1 MYTYILWSEGG
12 EKFEV
17 MEAVRLRVGLR
28 SVEVSEGRLRVNGRA
43 VTLRGVNRHEHT
55 ADAGHVISVQVDI
68 FEKSACISICSGCQ
82 LASQPPKNGEI
93 ALLLTTN
100 SLMCSKYVSQ
110 KRNEAIDNCQWYNML
125 LNFIL

>member
-68 FEKSACISICSGCQ
+68 FEKSARISICSGCQ
-82 LASQPPKNGEI
+82 LACKNIQGLAPPRCPFDIG
-93 ALLLTTN
+93 TTVVQII
-100 SLMCSKYVSQ
+100 ST
-110 KRNEAIDNCQWYNML
+110 
-125 LNFIL
+125 